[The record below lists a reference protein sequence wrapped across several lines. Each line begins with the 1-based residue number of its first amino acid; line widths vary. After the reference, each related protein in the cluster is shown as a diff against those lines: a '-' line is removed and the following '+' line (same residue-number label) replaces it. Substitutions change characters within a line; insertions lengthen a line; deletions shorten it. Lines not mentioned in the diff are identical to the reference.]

1 MIIIATPTP
10 KILNTPSVLSQADV
24 ADLILFVVT
33 EFGAE
38 ITGEISSNWDT
49 VNNVLEATI
58 DSGSFRGENAV
69 DIEMSIAMN
78 SSGDILSLYV
88 QAMLIPGQI
97 QITANIVPADIN
109 STRKQIVK
117 KAYYASDAL
126 EKVPS
131 ATTNNDI
138 ALITLGALGYTQ
150 ITGISSNWDA
160 ENSTATIVFDNA
172 MLDSSTI
179 TDAQIIISIDSNG
192 DIDSY
197 SASMLINNTQENLN
211 QEDLDDVQVF
221 VLKVG
226 NYSMADLYNIEQAA
240 NHTSLLTNNI
250 SFDLYEDGN
259 NTNQNFV
266 INQGEL
272 QINEIYSFDSI
283 KITNTENYS
292 QSINIS
298 DAIDVLRHI
307 VDLEVITE
315 GSYAYHAADVN
326 NDGNI
331 NISDAIDI
339 LRHIVDLE
347 AIDTFDLIDSD
358 GNRVTQLNANASGEP
373 PIWAIVANGDVD
385 MSGSFA
391 DDYVV
396 SSELV

>member
-117 KAYYASDAL
+117 QAYYASDAL

-150 ITGISSNWDA
+150 ITGLSSNWDA

-197 SASMLINNTQENLN
+197 SGSMLINNTQENHN
-211 QEDLDDVQVF
+211 QENLDGVQVF

-307 VDLEVITE
+307 VDLQEITQ
-315 GSYAYHAADVN
+315 GSSAFHAADVN

-358 GNRVTQLNANASGEP
+358 GNRVTQLDANASGEP
-373 PIWAIVANGDVD
+373 PTWTIVANGDVD

-396 SSELV
+396 PMDIV

>member
-88 QAMLIPGQI
+88 QAMLVPGQI
-97 QITANIVPADIN
+97 QITANIVPADIS

-117 KAYYASDAL
+117 QAYYASDAL

-138 ALITLGALGYTQ
+138 ALITLGALDYTQ
-150 ITGISSNWDA
+150 ITGLSSNWDA

-192 DIDSY
+192 DIDFY
-197 SASMLINNTQENLN
+197 SASMLINNTQENHN
-211 QEDLDDVQVF
+211 QENLDDVQVF
-221 VLKVG
+221 VFKVG
-226 NYSMADLYNIEQAA
+226 NYSMADLYNIEQAV

-259 NTNQNFV
+259 NTNQNLV

-298 DAIDVLRHI
+298 DAISPKSRKHSHSDWFN
-307 VDLEVITE
+307 TTT
-315 GSYAYHAADVN
+315 ANPAAKAARKP
-326 NDGNI
+326 
-331 NISDAIDI
+331 SPTA
-339 LRHIVDLE
+339 
-347 AIDTFDLIDSD
+347 A
-358 GNRVTQLNANASGEP
+358 
-373 PIWAIVANGDVD
+373 VAP
-385 MSGSFA
+385 A
-391 DDYVV
+391 
-396 SSELV
+396 